1 MGFNGRYL
9 AETVVAS
16 IQNNESCAL
25 TVNTCKQ
32 RDKETKRQKEKKT
45 EWAKNN
51 YLYNLS
57 SRLLI
62 NGRIEGAT
70 KYICH
75 EENTFCVPILLS

>member
-32 RDKETKRQKEKKT
+32 KDKETKRQKEKKD
-45 EWAKNN
+45 
-51 YLYNLS
+51 
-57 SRLLI
+57 
-62 NGRIEGAT
+62 
-70 KYICH
+70 
-75 EENTFCVPILLS
+75 